1 MYDEVWQIL
10 VDAFG
15 IGKQPLDLSAGQV
28 ALRTVVVYSFG
39 LIAVRLA
46 DRRVLGKN
54 TAFDVVVGV
63 VLGSVLSRAINGTGA
78 ILATMGGVAILLAM
92 HWLLAFLSSRSKRL
106 SLLLKGKPRLLV
118 REGKILW
125 DEMRRNHISEG
136 DLEEMIRLHGRLW
149 RPEEVGSACLE
160 RNGEISAIP
169 RRQEP
174 RVLEVSVREGIQ
186 TIRIEIAN

>member
-1 MYDEVWQIL
+1 MSSGVWQIL

-15 IGKQPLDLSAGQV
+15 IGKEPLDLSAGQV

-39 LIAVRLA
+39 LVAVRLA

-78 ILATMGGVAILLAM
+78 ILATMGGVGVLLGM
-92 HWLLAFLSSRSKRL
+92 HWLLAFLSSKSKRL
-106 SLLLKGKPRLLV
+106 SLLLKGKAHPLV
-118 REGKILW
+118 RDGKILW
-125 DEMRRNHISEG
+125 HEMRRNHISEG
-136 DLEEMIRLHGRLW
+136 DLEEMIRLRGGFLS
-149 RPEEVGSACLE
+149 PEEVGTACLE

-169 RRQEP
+169 RRRDP
-174 RVLEVSVREGIQ
+174 RVLEVSAREGVQ
-186 TIRIEIAN
+186 TIRIEIAT

>member
-1 MYDEVWQIL
+1 MQIWQIV

-28 ALRTVVVYSFG
+28 ALRTIVVYSFG
-39 LIAVRLA
+39 LVAVRLA

-78 ILATMGGVAILLAM
+78 ILATMGGVAVLLAM

-106 SLLLKGKPRLLV
+106 SLLLKGRERPLV
-118 REGKILW
+118 RDGKILW

-136 DLEEMIRLHGRLW
+136 DLEEMIRLRGRLS

-169 RRQEP
+169 RRREP
-174 RVLEVSVREGIQ
+174 RVVEVSARDGIQ
-186 TIRIEIAN
+186 TIRIEIAT

>member
-1 MYDEVWQIL
+1 MSSGVWQIL

-15 IGKQPLDLSAGQV
+15 IGKEPLDLSAGQV
-28 ALRTVVVYSFG
+28 ALRTVAVYSFG
-39 LIAVRLA
+39 LVAVRLA

-78 ILATMGGVAILLAM
+78 ILATMGGVAVLLGM
-92 HWLLAFLSSRSKRL
+92 HWLLAFVSSKSKRL
-106 SLLLKGKPRLLV
+106 SVLLKGKPQPLV
-118 REGKILW
+118 RDGEILW

-136 DLEEMIRLHGRLW
+136 DLEEMIRLHGGLL
-149 RPEEVGSACLE
+149 RPEEVGTACLE

-169 RRQEP
+169 RRREP
-174 RVLEVSVREGIQ
+174 RILEVSAREGVQ
-186 TIRIEIAN
+186 TIRIEIAT